1 MLDVF
6 IVLPSFPLSRS
17 YLVSLF
23 MAYFRPPILVTSF
36 PSYSWCW
43 AYGYYGIA
51 CNSTFKQPST
61 LSAVRL
67 AFVYFVDQGHRPKER
82 FFVLVLL
89 GV

>member
-1 MLDVF
+1 MAIQTLVVHVGRF
-6 IVLPSFPLSRS
+6 LRASFFLAFPLFFGLPIYGVFS
-17 YLVSLF
+17 
-23 MAYFRPPILVTSF
+23 AGYFGT
-36 PSYSWCW
+36 
-43 AYGYYGIA
+43 A

-82 FFVLVLL
+82 FFVLVLS